1 MLKKPNIILIMTD
14 QQRADTVAAH
24 GASHMVTPHID
35 SLVEGGTSFHNT
47 HCPGATCTPSRAA
60 IFTGMFPHNTG
71 TYSFNNW
78 GHQRTWVQDL
88 ADQGYWCTNI
98 GKMHFQPRDVAGGF
112 HDRVIVENPTST
124 GNWGGTGD
132 DAWGDFLTEQGETR
146 PNYRHLSDPDWR
158 NKFQCVP
165 WHLDESL
172 HSDVFTAD
180 SACTWIKQW
189 KDQQPLFLQV
199 GFPGPHEPWDAP
211 QSFVDLYDPKNLPQP
226 VDFDGDLSTRPAQQA
241 AIKNFHATCDHEA
254 RIDMPNATREDVQR
268 IRQHYY
274 AKISFVDEQV
284 GKVLSSLEERG
295 LLENSIVIFTSDH
308 GEMLGD
314 HGMAYKWLMYDGIT
328 RVPMIV
334 KDFRSQHETRST
346 DSLVSLMD
354 VGPTALDFANLPIP
368 TRLEGKSIRP
378 LLDEKCDELHEA
390 VYCEDNYMVMRRT
403 KTHKTIHYI
412 GQAEGEFYDLINDPT
427 ESKNLW
433 NLPAHQELRN
443 RERFKLLDWLA
454 TSAYFN
460 GGHKTGS
467 ADKDGRYPIR
477 WHSDGDHGI
486 HGDNYRPINSP
497 H

>member
-1 MLKKPNIILIMTD
+1 M
-14 QQRADTVAAH
+14 RA
-24 GASHMVTPHID
+24 
-35 SLVEGGTSFHNT
+35 E
-47 HCPGATCTPSRAA
+47 
-60 IFTGMFPHNTG
+60 
-71 TYSFNNW
+71 
-78 GHQRTWVQDL
+78 
-88 ADQGYWCTNI
+88 
-98 GKMHFQPRDVAGGF
+98 
-112 HDRVIVENPTST
+112 
-124 GNWGGTGD
+124 
-132 DAWGDFLTEQGETR
+132 
-146 PNYRHLSDPDWR
+146 
-158 NKFQCVP
+158 
-165 WHLDESL
+165 
-172 HSDVFTAD
+172 
-180 SACTWIKQW
+180 
-189 KDQQPLFLQV
+189 
-199 GFPGPHEPWDAP
+199 
-211 QSFVDLYDPKNLPQP
+211 
-226 VDFDGDLSTRPAQQA
+226 
-241 AIKNFHATCDHEA
+241 
-254 RIDMPNATREDVQR
+254 
-268 IRQHYY
+268 
-274 AKISFVDEQV
+274 
-284 GKVLSSLEERG
+284 
-295 LLENSIVIFTSDH
+295 
-308 GEMLGD
+308 
-314 HGMAYKWLMYDGIT
+314 WLMYDGIT

-378 LLDEKCDELHEA
+378 LLDEKSDELHEA